1 MKASFPV
8 PAILKLLQCICAGI
22 SICIASVGYSAPS
35 KSLETKIGSRVNF
48 DADSG
53 ETTSTRYF
61 IRQESSAVLYKKS
74 LGLALHTNLYFAVDT
89 DREFIENNEWYV
101 IRPDSLFIEFQR
113 DFFRAT
119 AGMQQISWGES
130 FGLPIVDV
138 VNPVDLSEPIGSES
152 QDYKIAVPVTGVEFI
167 GGNFYLQGLYVPL
180 ARRSPIPEELN
191 GIEVVKLPSFKV
203 GEASE
208 YGGRVGY
215 LFPFGLDLKAFYYHH
230 NSRLPRFELDLSSST
245 QPRLIVAETTQNS
258 YGFSISQP
266 LDDVV
271 IRADALFESG
281 YLTPAITRTTPA
293 AEAPFRKT
301 AIADRV
307 QVVGGADYTTSGGN
321 MFGLQFQ
328 FENVQRRRADVSAAA
343 NNVPIG
349 SEIIEETDVPKYWAG
364 ARMMLVSD
372 SQNFSFDIFGFHGV
386 GNDDWWIRPLAKAQ
400 FAERFEFTAEANLTD
415 GNGNGNPDIFFRRRN
430 ITGTL
435 SYRF

>member
-1 MKASFPV
+1 
-8 PAILKLLQCICAGI
+8 
-22 SICIASVGYSAPS
+22 
-35 KSLETKIGSRVNF
+35 
-48 DADSG
+48 
-53 ETTSTRYF
+53 
-61 IRQESSAVLYKKS
+61 

-101 IRPDSLFIEFQR
+101 IRPDSLFLEFQR

-119 AGMQQISWGES
+119 AGMQQITWGES

-152 QDYKIAVPVTGVEFI
+152 QDYKIAVPVTSIEFI

-180 ARRSPIPEELN
+180 ARRSPIPDELN
-191 GIEVVKLPSFKV
+191 GIPVIELPPFRV

-215 LFPFGLDLKAFYYHH
+215 LFPFGLDLKALYYRH
-230 NSRLPRFELDLSSST
+230 NSRLPRFELDLSSPT
-245 QPRLIVAETTQNS
+245 EPRLIVAETTQNS
-258 YGFSISQP
+258 YGFSISQS

-271 IRADALFESG
+271 IRADAVFESG
-281 YLTPAITRTTPA
+281 YLMPAITRTTPA

-307 QVVGGADYTTSGGN
+307 QVVGGADYTSGGGN

-328 FENVQRRRADVSAAA
+328 FENVQ
-343 NNVPIG
+343 
-349 SEIIEETDVPKYWAG
+349 ETNVPKYWAG
-364 ARMMLVSD
+364 GRMMLVSD
-372 SQNFSFDIFGFHGV
+372 SQDFSFDIFGFHGI
-386 GNDDWWIRPLAKAQ
+386 GNDDWWIRPLARVQ
-400 FAERFEFTAEANLTD
+400 FAQRFELTAEANLTD